1 MDINEMNRGVI
12 EEFRGNDGKVGGQF
26 EGFPILL
33 LKTIGAK
40 SGEARTNPL
49 AYFNDGGDIVII
61 ASFAGAEKNP
71 PWYHNLLQN
80 TEVGVEIGTEAY
92 QARAVVMG
100 EPQRTDVYAKIV
112 AAMPVFGDY
121 QEKTA
126 RVIPLITLDKI
137 A

>member
-12 EEFRGNDGKVGGQF
+12 EEFRTNDGKVGGQF

-49 AYFNDGGDIVII
+49 AYFPDGNRIIII

-71 PWYHNLLQN
+71 PWYHNLLKN
-80 TEVGVEIGTEAY
+80 TEVGVELGTESY
-92 QARAVVMG
+92 QARANVIG
-100 EPQRTDVYAKIV
+100 EPERTEVYAKV
-112 AAMPVFGDY
+112 AAAMPVFADY

-126 RVIPLITLDKI
+126 RVIPLIVLDKI

>member
-12 EEFRGNDGKVGGQF
+12 EEFRTNDGKVGGQF

-49 AYFNDGGDIVII
+49 AYFPDGNRIIII

-71 PWYHNLLQN
+71 PWYHNLLKN
-80 TEVGVEIGTEAY
+80 TEVGVELGTESY
-92 QARAVVMG
+92 QACANVIG
-100 EPQRTDVYAKIV
+100 EPERTEVYAKV
-112 AAMPVFGDY
+112 AAAMPVFADY

-126 RVIPLITLDKI
+126 RVIPLIVLDKI

>member
-1 MDINEMNRGVI
+1 MNRGVI
-12 EEFRGNDGKVGGQF
+12 EEFRTNDGKVGGQF

-49 AYFNDGGDIVII
+49 AYFPDGNRIIII

-71 PWYHNLLQN
+71 PWYHNLLKN
-80 TEVGVEIGTEAY
+80 TEVGVELGTESY
-92 QARAVVMG
+92 QARANVIG
-100 EPQRTDVYAKIV
+100 EPERTEVYAKV
-112 AAMPVFGDY
+112 AAAMPVFADY

-126 RVIPLITLDKI
+126 RVIPLIVLDKI